1 MRKYFELSRAAVV
14 YSRYSSNFVFGG
26 LIMCPLLFD
35 DKMQNFHRIPFQV
48 LRLEPSMRPP
58 FRWSLVAGIKKFMTN
73 IMHNTLSHSNHVNAF
88 DPSKDSTRCQKM
100 LPKNPTKKFLFRA
113 MKNYDNFCTV
123 QLSLLGCTV
132 HKFHF
137 FSFFEHFE
145 CPSRQPLNQIN
156 LIWLESIHNIAGMLI
171 WNLQQKGN

>member
-1 MRKYFELSRAAVV
+1 MRKCFELSRAAVV

-73 IMHNTLSHSNHVNAF
+73 IMHNTLSHSNHVDAF
-88 DPSKDSTRCQKM
+88 DPSKDSTRYQKM

-113 MKNYDNFCTV
+113 MKNYDNFTQYSCPYSAALCINFAFLVFSST
-123 QLSLLGCTV
+123 LNAPLDSL
-132 HKFHF
+132 
-137 FSFFEHFE
+137 
-145 CPSRQPLNQIN
+145 
-156 LIWLESIHNIAGMLI
+156 
-171 WNLQQKGN
+171 